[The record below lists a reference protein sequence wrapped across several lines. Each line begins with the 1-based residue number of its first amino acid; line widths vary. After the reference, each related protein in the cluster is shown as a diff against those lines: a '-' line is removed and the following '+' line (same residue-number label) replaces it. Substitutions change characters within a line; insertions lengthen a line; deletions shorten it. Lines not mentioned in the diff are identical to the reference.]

1 MSNCAGISIK
11 ISGIIY
17 TSNFIGLILLANT
30 ELEILDINI
39 QAGHDNANA
48 IIIF

>member
-1 MSNCAGISIK
+1 MSNCASISIK
-11 ISGIIY
+11 IAGVTY
-17 TSNFIGLILLANT
+17 TSNFIGLIILANT

-39 QAGHDNANA
+39 QAGHENANA